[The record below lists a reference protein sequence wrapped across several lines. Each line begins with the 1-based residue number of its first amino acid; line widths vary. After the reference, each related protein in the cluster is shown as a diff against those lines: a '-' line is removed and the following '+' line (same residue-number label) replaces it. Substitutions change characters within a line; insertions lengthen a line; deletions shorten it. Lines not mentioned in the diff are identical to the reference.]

1 MNNLFKKKD
10 ISDLLT
16 HTSQTKSLGPFD
28 LTLMGI
34 GTIIGTGIMV
44 LTGIVAAKNAGPSI
58 IFSFILA
65 GIICGIIA
73 LCYAELGSA
82 LPISGSIYTYT
93 YVSIGEFVAFL
104 TGWCI
109 LSIYILSI
117 AAVANS
123 WTSYFGN
130 FLELFHISIPKTLT
144 NIPGKGGIMN
154 LPAICVVL
162 LITWLVSRGTKES
175 KKINNIMVLV
185 KLSVIFL
192 FLVVGS
198 FYVKPSNWTPF
209 FPYGIHGVITGAAS
223 VFFSFVGFDAIAT
236 SAEEVK
242 NPQRDLAV
250 GIIASLLIS
259 TALYIG
265 VCLVMTGVV
274 PYKQLDVPDAM
285 AYVLKLSGANLV
297 SEIISLG
304 AIIGMLAVI
313 LACIYA
319 STRILFVMSRDHL
332 LPRKFAKVHAH
343 SNVPTFST
351 FAVGTIGAILAG
363 FIDLK
368 LLTNLVNISA
378 LLTFIMVTISVI
390 ILRKTKPDLKRP
402 FKVPFVP
409 ILPLITLLCCIVL
422 MINLPLTT
430 WILFLVW
437 IALGICFYFLYRKWG
452 YSK

>member
-1 MNNLFKKKD
+1 MDNLFKKKE

-16 HTSQTKSLGPFD
+16 HTSGTKSLGSFD

-65 GIICGIIA
+65 GIICGIVA

-104 TGWCI
+104 TGWCV
-109 LSIYILSI
+109 LSIYLLSV

-130 FLELFHISIPKTLT
+130 FLDLFNLSIPKNLT

-175 KKINNIMVLV
+175 KKVNNLMVLV
-185 KLSVIFL
+185 KLCVIFL
-192 FLVVGS
+192 FIVVGS

-209 FPYGIHGVITGAAS
+209 FPFGIHGVITGAAS
-223 VFFSFVGFDAIAT
+223 VFFSFIGFDAIAT

-242 NPQRDLAV
+242 NPQRDLAF

-259 TALYIG
+259 TVLYIG

-274 PYKQLDVPDAM
+274 PFKELNVPDAM
-285 AYVLKLSGANLV
+285 AYVLKISGANLV

-319 STRILFVMSRDHL
+319 STRILFVMSRDQL
-332 LPRKFAKVHAH
+332 LPRKFSSVHAQ

-351 FAVGTIGAILAG
+351 YAVGTIGAILAG

-378 LLTFIMVTISVI
+378 LLTFIMVTISLM
-390 ILRKTKPDLKRP
+390 ILRKTKPELKRS

-409 ILPLITLLCCIVL
+409 ILPLITLICCIGL

-437 IALGICFYFLYRKWG
+437 LVLGMGVYLIYRKWG
-452 YSK
+452 HS

>member
-1 MNNLFKKKD
+1 MDNLFKKKD

-16 HTSQTKSLGPFD
+16 HASQTKSLGPFD

-34 GTIIGTGIMV
+34 GTIVGTGIMV

-65 GIICGIIA
+65 GIICGIVA

-109 LSIYILSI
+109 LSIYVLSL

-130 FLELFHISIPKTLT
+130 FLDLFHISIPKYLT

-162 LITWLVSRGTKES
+162 LITWLVSKGTKES
-175 KKINNIMVLV
+175 KKINNLMVLV

-192 FLVVGS
+192 FLIVGS
-198 FYVKPSNWTPF
+198 FYIKPGNWTPF
-209 FPYGIHGVITGAAS
+209 FPYGSHGVITGAAS

-242 NPQRDLAV
+242 NPQRDLAF

-265 VCLVMTGVV
+265 VCLVMTGIV
-274 PYKQLDVPDAM
+274 PYKQLNVPDAM

-297 SEIISLG
+297 SEIVSLG

-319 STRILFVMSRDHL
+319 STRILFVMSRDQL
-332 LPRKFAKVHAH
+332 LPKKFAAVHAH
-343 SNVPTFST
+343 SNAPTFST

-363 FIDLK
+363 FFDLN

-378 LLTFIMVTISVI
+378 LVTFVMVTISLM
-390 ILRKTKPDLKRP
+390 ILRKTQPNLKRS

-409 ILPLITLLCCIVL
+409 ILPLITLICCIVL

-430 WILFLVW
+430 WMLFLVW
-437 IALGICFYFLYRKWG
+437 LALGMGVYFIYRKWG
-452 YSK
+452 FSK

>member
-1 MNNLFKKKD
+1 MDNLLKKKD
-10 ISDLLT
+10 VSELLT
-16 HTSQTKSLGPFD
+16 HTSQSKTLGALD

-65 GIICGIIA
+65 GLICGIVA

-82 LPISGSIYTYT
+82 LPISGSIYTYA
-93 YVSIGEFVAFL
+93 YVSIGELVAFL

-109 LSIYILSI
+109 LSIYLLSV

-130 FLELFHISIPKTLT
+130 FLDLFGISIPQKFT
-144 NIPGKGGIMN
+144 NIPGNGGIMN
-154 LPAICVVL
+154 LPAICIVL

-175 KKINNIMVLV
+175 KKVNNLMVLI
-185 KLSVIFL
+185 KLSVILL
-192 FLVVGS
+192 FIVVGS
-198 FYVKPSNWTPF
+198 FYIKPSHWRPF
-209 FPYGIHGVITGAAS
+209 FPFGIHGVITGAAS
-223 VFFSFVGFDAIAT
+223 VFFSYIGFDAIAT

-242 NPQRDLAV
+242 NPQRDLPI

-274 PYKQLDVPDAM
+274 PFKQLNVPDAM
-285 AYVLKLSGANLV
+285 AYVIKTTGANLV
-297 SEIISLG
+297 AEIISLG

-313 LACIYA
+313 LAAIYA
-319 STRILFVMSRDHL
+319 STRILFVMSRDNL
-332 LPRKFAKVHAH
+332 LPRKFSSVHTQ
-343 SNVPTFST
+343 SNVPLFST
-351 FAVGTIGAILAG
+351 YLVGTIGAVLAG
-363 FIDLK
+363 FIDLT

-378 LLTFIMVTISVI
+378 LVTFSLVTISLI
-390 ILRKTKPDLKRP
+390 ILRKTHPDLKRT

-409 ILPLITLLCCIVL
+409 LLPAITLICCIGL
-422 MINLPLTT
+422 MINLPLKT

-437 IALGICFYFLYRKWG
+437 LALGVSVYFIYRKC
-452 YSK
+452 SHS